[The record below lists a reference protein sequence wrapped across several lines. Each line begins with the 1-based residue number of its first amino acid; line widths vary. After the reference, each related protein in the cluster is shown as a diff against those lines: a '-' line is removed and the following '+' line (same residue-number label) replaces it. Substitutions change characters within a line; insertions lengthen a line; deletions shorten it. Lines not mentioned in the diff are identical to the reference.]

1 MSKSRP
7 ELTRHLINSLSGV
20 IEAFKRVRDTCANM
34 SIEEFIRWMSREKE
48 MRDQAVAKHFQEVR
62 KKRKIL
68 SGRKKPAVKTAAQK
82 APKKQAVKRGLKT
95 STKGS
100 KTSGASVGTK
110 KYSRFSGAQKGVIAS
125 RATLWSASSS
135 IKGSTLQSVH
145 KQGVSAVAAARRK
158 TDAMSTN
165 ALIGRGASA
174 VSAQKTF
181 QQHQFEKHESN
192 KTVSAGSMRGG

>member
-20 IEAFKRVRDTCANM
+20 IEAFKRARDACAN
-34 SIEEFIRWMSREKE
+34 ITVEEFIRWMSREKE
-48 MRDQAVAKHFQEVR
+48 MRDQAVAKRFQEVR
-62 KKRKIL
+62 QKRKIL

-95 STKGS
+95 STKDS
-100 KTSGASVGTK
+100 KTSSASAGTK
-110 KYSRFSGAQKGVIAS
+110 QYPRFTNAHKGVIAS

-181 QQHQFEKHESN
+181 KQHQSEKNVSQE
-192 KTVSAGSMRGG
+192 TVSAGSMRGG